1 MVIDT
6 FTTAAELSCNVSQVP
21 MHGLVMYKWIVVS
34 SGQTLQPSGIY
45 EKYEVRTEAINF
57 QTQSLA
63 LKILDLNHSD
73 AGEYICGAVEDASGN
88 DMSDAVNGTVWLILQ
103 GESCLVTC

>member
-45 EKYEVRTEAINF
+45 EKYEVRTEAINS
-57 QTQSLA
+57 QTRSLA

-73 AGEYICGAVEDASGN
+73 AGEYICGAVEDASEK
-88 DMSDAVNGTVWLILQ
+88 DAVNGTVWLILQ
-103 GESCLVTC
+103 GELCLVTC